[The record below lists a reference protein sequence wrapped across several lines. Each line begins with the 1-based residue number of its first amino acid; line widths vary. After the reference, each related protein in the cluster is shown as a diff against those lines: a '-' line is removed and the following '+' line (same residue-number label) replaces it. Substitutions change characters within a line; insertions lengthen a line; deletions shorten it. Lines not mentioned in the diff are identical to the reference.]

1 MDDLDYEVR
10 GIDDLLGQWK
20 ELPRWRALVAGLA
33 AGAEQMSDEWTEI
46 GPGCAFDVA
55 TDDALDQWGKLIGQ
69 EREGCT
75 DDEYRFCIA
84 ARAVAIRSYGTR
96 DEIIEL
102 VAAAVGGSITE
113 VGPLGP
119 ITSWLTLAAFPPM
132 SYVVTVSTL
141 NPLSDQ
147 HRAAFA
153 RIFEDARANCINGV
167 CVLAA
172 PIGTAFQYD
181 GNPGTTGF
189 DDGEYAGVL

>member
-96 DEIIEL
+96 DEVIALMAAGFGIEFS
-102 VAAAVGGSITE
+102 AVS
-113 VGPLGP
+113 VR
-119 ITSWLTLAAFPPM
+119 AFPPLAYIATANVASM
-132 SYVVTVSTL
+132 
-141 NPLSDQ
+141 PSDQ
-147 HRAAFA
+147 HRAAMA
-153 RIFEDARANCINGV
+153 RIFEAARANCVNGIGA
-167 CVLAA
+167 LALDSDRA
-172 PIGTAFQYD
+172 FTYGGADGTGYGD
-181 GNPGTTGF
+181 GT
-189 DDGEYAGVL
+189 YAGVL